1 MARKQKYFKDPAQ
14 IFSRPRSR
22 LNRIFSKSQDLVKL
36 QNALRQTFPG
46 EVYVASLSEGILHLI
61 TPSASLATRLRYRQK
76 AIKAALEQMPLPG
89 AGSHNRREVL
99 QIMQIKVTVSPN
111 YKLPTAPKRSAI
123 APSPET
129 ARLIAEIAQYIE
141 DEPLRKALIRLSRRG
156 ET

>member
-1 MARKQKYFKDPAQ
+1 MASKQKYFKDPSEM
-14 IFSRPRSR
+14 FSRPRSR
-22 LNRIFSKSQDLVKL
+22 LNKIFSKSKDLVQL

-61 TPSASLATRLRYRQK
+61 TPSASLATRLKYRQK

-89 AGSHNRREVL
+89 AGSHNRRDVL
-99 QIMQIKVTVSPN
+99 RITQIKVTVSPN
-111 YKLPTAPKRSAI
+111 YTPPHAPKKSAI

-129 ARLIAEIAQYIE
+129 ARLIAETAQYIE